1 MSHKTELE
9 LLSIACDNESNAH
22 ILSLT
27 TEKIMKTKVGIVD
40 ELPISQ
46 EEKIA
51 LIQKLNGYRYVD
63 EIHEL
68 KNGAF
73 LRWIDMRDIDNIV
86 LVSGA
91 FFCEIIFTDDNSCM
105 RMRNIRGRY
114 FELKMDDVILFQKLS
129 PQEKVL
135 LSALSYMA
143 DAK

>member
-63 EIHEL
+63 EIH
-68 KNGAF
+68 
-73 LRWIDMRDIDNIV
+73 
-86 LVSGA
+86 
-91 FFCEIIFTDDNSCM
+91 
-105 RMRNIRGRY
+105 
-114 FELKMDDVILFQKLS
+114 
-129 PQEKVL
+129 
-135 LSALSYMA
+135 
-143 DAK
+143 

>member
-1 MSHKTELE
+1 MNHKTDLD
-9 LLSIACDNESNAH
+9 LLNIACDNESNVH
-22 ILSLT
+22 MLSLT
-27 TEKIMKTKVGIVD
+27 TEKIIKIKVGIID
-40 ELPISQ
+40 ELPIDH
-46 EEKIA
+46 EEKIEF
-51 LIQKLNGYRYVD
+51 IQKLNGYRYID

-73 LRWIDMRDIDNIV
+73 LRWIDTRDIDNII

-91 FFCEIIFTDDNSCM
+91 FFCELIFTDSNSCM

-114 FELKMDDVILFQKLS
+114 FELKMDDVLLFQKLS

-143 DAK
+143 SA